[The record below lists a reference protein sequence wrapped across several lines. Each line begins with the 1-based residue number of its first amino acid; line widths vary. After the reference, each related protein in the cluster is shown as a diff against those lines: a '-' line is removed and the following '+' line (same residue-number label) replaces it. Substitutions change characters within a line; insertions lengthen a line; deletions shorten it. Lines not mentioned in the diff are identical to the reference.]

1 MSRSIR
7 NFLATHNLLAVSAN
21 RQEVAMNTEQE
32 LDTTMLVDL
41 NTVLNYQ
48 AVKNPNREEI
58 TGKEEA
64 DRLYNFGGK
73 VVGTLSFSRA
83 QPQHFGFLLGYGLG
97 AVQTTPVGTGGFR
110 HIILPQ
116 SGEVDGARSNPSFTA
131 AMRFG
136 RQVMKRRFAS
146 CFIDQVR
153 MDFAKD
159 GWAKISGTV
168 KGSGKI
174 VDNTE
179 MEEVTAAYNA
189 TSLSLAANG
198 VAGETAAER
207 LSNIQAVQV
216 LNPVSQAWEEVA
228 YQAVSVAV
236 PAVIEITAPGGT
248 GDSTAYRIY
257 YVPRESGWMNL
268 PPRVEEPPLK
278 VSQLEVTLGGRWD
291 GTSFQG
297 GYALTTELRGITWIL
312 KNNLTPESTPGA
324 AGNYANRAFRTGREQ
339 SLKFDRDFRDFLM
352 AQNLKDNDTL
362 GIYLKATG
370 PEFEPGF
377 KYQVELV
384 FPRVAVLGTTVKV
397 HQRRLGEEVEF
408 AVLEDDTYGSV
419 AAYVQNRVS
428 SYVA

>member
-1 MSRSIR
+1 MTRSIR
-7 NFLATHNLLAVSAN
+7 NFLATHNLLAVSAQK
-21 RQEVAMNTEQE
+21 QEVAMNTEQD
-32 LDTTMLVDL
+32 LDTTLLVDL

-48 AVKNPNREEI
+48 AVKTSNRDVI

-64 DRLYNFGGK
+64 DQLFDFGGK
-73 VVGTLSFSRA
+73 VVGTLTFSRA

-97 AVQTTPVGTGGFR
+97 AVQTSPTGTGGFR
-110 HIILPQ
+110 HAILPQ
-116 SGEVDGARSNPSFTA
+116 AGEVDAARSNPSFTA

-168 KGSGKI
+168 KGSGK
-174 VDNTE
+174 VLDNAQV
-179 MEEVTAAYNA
+179 EEVAAVYNA
-189 TSLSLAANG
+189 NSLTLAVNG
-198 VAGETAAER
+198 VAGDTPAEL
-207 LSNIQAVQV
+207 LSNVQSVQV
-216 LNPVSQAWEEVA
+216 LNPTTQAWAEVA
-228 YQAVSVAV
+228 YQGVSATT
-236 PAVIEITAPGGT
+236 PGVISITPPGGT
-248 GDSTAYRIY
+248 GDSTTYRVY

-278 VSQLEVTLGGRWD
+278 VSQLAVTLGGRWD
-291 GTSFQG
+291 GTNFQG
-297 GYALTTELRGITWIL
+297 GYPLATELRGVTWIL

-324 AGNYANRAFRTGREQ
+324 GGNYANRAFRTGREQ
-339 SLKFDRDFRDFLM
+339 SLKFDKDFRDFLL

-370 PEFEPGF
+370 PEFAPGVN
-377 KYQVELV
+377 YQVELV

-397 HQRRLGEEVEF
+397 YQRRLGEEVEF
-408 AVLEDDTYGSV
+408 AILEDDTFGSV
-419 AAYVQNRVS
+419 VAYVQNQVS

>member
-1 MSRSIR
+1 MTRSIR

-21 RQEVAMNTEQE
+21 RQEMAINTEQE

-48 AVKNPNREEI
+48 AVKNPNREEVS
-58 TGKEEA
+58 GKEEA
-64 DRLYNFGGK
+64 DRLYDFGGK
-73 VVGTLSFSRA
+73 VVGAMTFSRA

-97 AVQTTPVGTGGFR
+97 VVQTTSAGTSGFR
-110 HIILPQ
+110 HTILPQ
-116 SGEVDGARSNPSFTA
+116 SGEVDAARSNPSFTA

-146 CFIDQVR
+146 CFIDQIR

-159 GWAKISGTV
+159 GWAKVSATV

-174 VDNTE
+174 VDNTQ
-179 MEEVTAAYNA
+179 MEEVAAAYNA

-198 VAGETAAER
+198 VAGETSAER
-207 LSNIQAVQV
+207 LSNVQAVQV
-216 LNPVSQAWEEVA
+216 LNPATQAWEEVA
-228 YQAVSVAV
+228 YQAASETA
-236 PAVIEITAPGGT
+236 PGIISITAPGETGT
-248 GDSTAYRIY
+248 ITTYRVY
-257 YVPRESGWMNL
+257 YVPDESGWMNL

-278 VSQLEVTLGGRWD
+278 VSQLAVTLGGRWN

-297 GYALTTELRGITWIL
+297 GYPLTTELRGVTWIF

-324 AGNYANRAFRTGREQ
+324 EGNYANRAFRTGREQ
-339 SLKFDRDFRDFLM
+339 SLKFDRDFRDFLL

-362 GIYLKATG
+362 GVYLKATG
-370 PEFEPGF
+370 PEFEPGVN
-377 KYQVELV
+377 YQVELV

-397 HQRRLGEEVEF
+397 YRRRLGEEVEF
-408 AVLEDDTYGSV
+408 AILEDETFGSV
-419 AAYVQNRVS
+419 VAYVQNQVG